1 MFSVY
6 VLALSTTRYVNNFS
20 KARLKCCTAMLQI
33 SFLSENSTSASEVTI
48 LCKIIASIST
58 IASWFG

>member
-33 SFLSENSTSASEVTI
+33 SFLSEKLNFSFRSNHTV
-48 LCKIIASIST
+48 
-58 IASWFG
+58 